1 MASKEELHLIKE
13 TFENLSPQQ
22 ENDFCMVV
30 KDGEKILG
38 YSNGII
44 PHENLAVITNLYI
57 LTSERGL
64 GFGDGLLRATFNS
77 LELNGSKWVLIE
89 GREGLKDFLVHEE
102 LCSLD
107 QAPISEELNHTLDT
121 WKKELDKN
129 KYFYCEPKEF
139 FSRKCKGSKKL

>member
-1 MASKEELHLIKE
+1 MASQEELNLIKE
-13 TFENLSPQQ
+13 NFENQSSQQ

-30 KDGEKILG
+30 KDGANILG

-57 LTSERGL
+57 LPSERRL

-89 GREGLKDFLVHEE
+89 GKEGLKDFLVHEE

-107 QAPISEELNHTLDT
+107 QAPVSDELNHTLES
-121 WKKELDKN
+121 WNKELVKN
-129 KYFYCEPKEF
+129 KYFYCEPNEF
-139 FSRKCKGSKKL
+139 FSRKCKGSKKA

>member
-1 MASKEELHLIKE
+1 MASQEEQNLIKKN
-13 TFENLSPQQ
+13 FENQSSQQ

-30 KDGEKILG
+30 KDGANILG

-44 PHENLAVITNLYI
+44 PHESLAVITDLYI
-57 LTSERGL
+57 LPSERGL

-89 GREGLKDFLVHEE
+89 GKDGLRDFLVHED
-102 LCSLD
+102 LCSLE
-107 QAPISEELNHTLDT
+107 QAPKSEEFEHVLGVWQKNLDRR
-121 WKKELDKN
+121 

-139 FSRKCKGSKKL
+139 FSRKCKGSKKV